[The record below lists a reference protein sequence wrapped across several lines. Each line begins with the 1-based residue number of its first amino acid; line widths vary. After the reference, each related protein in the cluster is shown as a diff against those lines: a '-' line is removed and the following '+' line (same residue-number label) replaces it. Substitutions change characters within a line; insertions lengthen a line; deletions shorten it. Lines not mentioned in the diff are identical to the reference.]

1 MEVRYVHGD
10 VQKYVIVLL
19 QIKFK
24 GKTHV
29 KAAVSSRLSYLLILG
44 TDWLGFNNILGQ
56 CVGEALTLC
65 CV

>member
-44 TDWLGFNNILGQ
+44 TDWLGFNNILG
-56 CVGEALTLC
+56 
-65 CV
+65 